1 MFQTIQN
8 GGGDKSLENT
18 RGSYTPKFGEED
30 ISFDN
35 ARRTVFKFEKNLT
48 TEKDKCP
55 NLVEGKDILEMTAD
69 ESMVLGGCILT
80 LKEDGMYYQ
89 SGIDLAGGNVPTPT
103 LKAYGIS
110 CGVYDRRLMY
120 ASDIKVLATFDDGVI
135 IYYFDATVP
144 FQNSKLFEAMPVS
157 EGHTIYGHAH
167 ALRFILS
174 NRRILKTMY
183 NGKEISVV
191 CQEMEDGKYAVP
203 HVLMLEQKYRS
214 AFNLEN
220 VAKDYDDSVKI
231 EMIGFSRIW
240 SVFWAHCHI
249 AILQR
254 FQELEP
260 EPEPEPSSFE
270 EEWEQIKSTSSDSEE
285 VNASMC
291 CVVKS
296 LCKGYAPADDSDDDE
311 LGAPLTRTMSR
322 RG

>member
-8 GGGDKSLENT
+8 GGDVKSLENT
-18 RGSYTPKFGEED
+18 RDSYTPNFGEEE
-30 ISFDN
+30 ISFDK

-55 NLVEGKDILEMTAD
+55 NLVEKKDILEMTTD

-110 CGVYDRRLMY
+110 CEVYDHRLMY
-120 ASDIKVLATFDDGVI
+120 ASDIKVLATFDDGMI
-135 IYYFDATVP
+135 IYYLDTSVP
-144 FQNSKLFEAMPVS
+144 FQTSKLFEAVPVS

-167 ALRFILS
+167 ALRFIIS

-191 CQEMEDGKYAVP
+191 CQEMGDGKYAVP

-214 AFNLEN
+214 AFNIEN
-220 VAKDYDDSVKI
+220 VSKDYDDSVKI

-254 FQELEP
+254 IPCEP

-270 EEWEQIKSTSSDSEE
+270 KEWEQIKPTIPELDE
-285 VNASMC
+285 VKGSLCSM
-291 CVVKS
+291 VKS
-296 LCKGYAPADDSDDDE
+296 LCEGYSPPDDSDDDE
-311 LGAPLTRTMSR
+311 LGAPLMRTISR
-322 RG
+322 RE